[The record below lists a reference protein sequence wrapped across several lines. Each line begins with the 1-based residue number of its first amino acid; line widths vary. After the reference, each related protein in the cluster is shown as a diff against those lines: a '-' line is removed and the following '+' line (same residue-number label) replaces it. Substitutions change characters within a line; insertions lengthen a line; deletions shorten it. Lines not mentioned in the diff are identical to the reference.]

1 MRFIL
6 ASSNRYPTE
15 KAYGVSFQNTAKTL
29 RDLGYPVE
37 IYSPSFHGKDW
48 SGTEVLRL
56 AQRSY
61 GLLHSK
67 KFFLRG
73 FRRMM
78 FYLVEL
84 VFSTATT
91 LRVQRMK
98 DPVIIWT
105 RSTILCA
112 IASKFVT
119 DANVKIVLEIH
130 DTKSRVNFFL
140 RFVRNDYRVSV
151 FTPLYSQARFLEDKF
166 ALSQVVAVG
175 NAAPADY
182 FGEKCSN
189 STNMRIGYIGKLESS
204 GHSNNIGALL
214 NLATLI
220 HRNQLNIEV
229 ELVGI
234 SSIEI
239 LKLIGQS
246 ALDALPPNLTFVEHV
261 SHDEI
266 RNHLSRFK
274 IGVVP
279 YPDSAYHN
287 ERFPI
292 KVVEYAAMGIPMII
306 CNSNYLDSVIPGD
319 FVYLSEPTADSIYET
334 VLEIVNFPKLATYK
348 SEHARKW
355 SEDFTY
361 ISRTRKILTQI
372 GAISDESF

>member
-29 RDLGYPVE
+29 RDLGYTVE
-37 IYSPSFHGKDW
+37 IYSPSFHGMDR
-48 SGTEVLRL
+48 SGTQVLRL
-56 AQRSY
+56 AQKSY
-61 GLLHSK
+61 GVLHSK
-67 KFFLRG
+67 NFFLRRFG
-73 FRRMM
+73 RLRS
-78 FYLVEL
+78 YLVEL
-84 VFSTATT
+84 VFSSATT
-91 LRVQRMK
+91 LRVQRIK
-98 DPVIIWT
+98 EPVIIWT

-119 DANVKIVLEIH
+119 DANIKIVLEIH
-130 DTKSRVNFFL
+130 DTKSRINFFL
-140 RFVRNDYRVSV
+140 RLVRNDYRVSV
-151 FTPLYSQARFLEDKF
+151 FTPLDSQARFLRDKF
-166 ALSQVVAVG
+166 ALNQAVAVG
-175 NAAPADY
+175 NAAPAEY

-189 STNMRIGYIGKLESS
+189 STNLRIGYVGKLESS
-204 GHSNNIGALL
+204 GHSNNIGALF

-220 HRNQLNIEV
+220 HRNQLNMEV

-239 LKLIGQS
+239 LKLIGQL
-246 ALDALPPNLTFVEHV
+246 AFDALPPNLTLVEHV
-261 SHDEI
+261 SHDQI
-266 RNHLSRFK
+266 RNHLSRFN

-279 YPDSAYHN
+279 YPDTAYHN

-319 FVYLSEPTADSIYET
+319 FVYLSEPTAKSIYKS
-334 VLEIVNFPKLATYK
+334 VLEIVNFPELATYK
-348 SEHARKW
+348 SEHAKKW
-355 SEDFTY
+355 SKDFTY